1 MFTPKELE
9 LERGWPGKV
18 VGDGIVQLAAQTLQ
32 AFFTGGGTAREH
44 AGYRLAD
51 CDLLAPVT
59 YPPAVRVFTPFERAE
74 TPFYSFRSPFPVLG
88 PEAELPYPEGVEE
101 LDYGL
106 ALAAMIGAEGEIGG
120 YTVANDWT
128 ARELALAE
136 RSGGFGPGESSD
148 FGLSLG
154 PFLVTPDELAETRL
168 VARVNGE
175 ERCGADTR
183 ELVHRWPEL
192 VAGAARNTALR
203 PGDLLLARVNGGA
216 GPPLSPGD
224 VVELEAEGIG
234 VLRNRVG
241 QLRDALLA

>member
-1 MFTPKELE
+1 MFTPKDLE

-18 VGDGIVQLAAQTLQ
+18 VGDAIIQLAAQTLQ

-51 CDLLAPVT
+51 CELLAPVL
-59 YPPAVRVFTPFERAE
+59 YPPAVRVFMPFERGEA
-74 TPFYSFRSPFPVLG
+74 PFFSFRSPFPMLG
-88 PEAELPYPEGVEE
+88 PDAELPYPEGVGE

-106 ALAAMIGAEGEIGG
+106 VLAAMIGADGEIGG
-120 YTVANDWT
+120 LTVANDWT
-128 ARELALAE
+128 AREIARAE
-136 RSGGFGPGESSD
+136 RAAGFGPGRSGD

-154 PFLVTPDELAETRL
+154 PVLVTPDELPETRL

-192 VAGAARNTALR
+192 VAAASTRTTLR
-203 PGDLLLARVNGGA
+203 PGELLLARVAGGA
-216 GPPLSPGD
+216 GPALRRGD
-224 VVELEAEGIG
+224 VVELEAEGVG
-234 VLRNRVG
+234 VLRNRVV
-241 QLRDALLA
+241 

>member
-32 AFFTGGGTAREH
+32 AFFSGGGTARDH

-51 CDLLAPVT
+51 CDLLAPVM
-59 YPPAVRVFTPFERAE
+59 YPPAVRVFKPFERGA
-74 TPFYSFRSPFPVLG
+74 TPYFSFRSPFPVLG
-88 PEAELPYPEGVEE
+88 PDTDLPYPAGVEE

-120 YTVANDWT
+120 FTVANDWT
-128 ARELALAE
+128 ARELARAE
-136 RSGGFGPGESSD
+136 RAAGFGPGQSTG
-148 FGLSLG
+148 FALSLG
-154 PFLVTPDELAETRL
+154 PILVTPDELEETRL

-192 VAGAARNTALR
+192 VAAASRNTKLR
-203 PGDLLLARVNGGA
+203 PGDVLLARLNGGE
-216 GPPLSPGD
+216 GPALRPGD

-234 VLRNRVG
+234 VLRNRV
-241 QLRDALLA
+241 A

>member
-1 MFTPKELE
+1 MKLCMFTPNDLE

-51 CDLLAPVT
+51 CMLLAPVL
-59 YPPAVRVFTPFERAE
+59 YPPSVRVFTPFERSE
-74 TPFYSFRSPFPVLG
+74 VPFFSFRSNFPILG
-88 PEAELPYPEGVEE
+88 PDAELAYPQGVEE

-106 ALAAMIGAEGEIGG
+106 ALAAMIGAEGAIGG
-120 YTVANDWT
+120 FTVANDWS
-128 ARELALAE
+128 ARELARVE
-136 RSGGFGPGESSD
+136 RDAGFGPSKSSD

-154 PFLVTPDELAETRL
+154 PVLVTPDELGETRL

-183 ELVHRWPEL
+183 ELVHRWPEM
-192 VAGAARNTALR
+192 VAAAARNTELR
-203 PGDLLLARVNGGA
+203 PGDLLLARLTGGA
-216 GPPLSPGD
+216 GPPLRPGD

-234 VLRNRVG
+234 VLRNRVV
-241 QLRDALLA
+241 